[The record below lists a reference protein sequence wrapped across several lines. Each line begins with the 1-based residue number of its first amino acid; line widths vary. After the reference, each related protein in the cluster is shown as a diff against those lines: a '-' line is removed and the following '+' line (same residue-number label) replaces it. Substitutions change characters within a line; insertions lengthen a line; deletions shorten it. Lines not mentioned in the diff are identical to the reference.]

1 MLTRKAASVS
11 TAAAL
16 ALAAFAVPAVNA
28 QDTDDPAGGADSGS
42 ISMGSL
48 EGGSLDSGSLAAGS
62 GDEPEG
68 EGRLGSAGSEDSSV
82 ENLVPPSEEVCELP
96 DLGGSVAKFYPLF
109 GVSGVPSGVFDLITT
124 ALGDFPNLLDMVG
137 GAGSGEALLGDAG
150 SLEGPLCSTILG
162 GQMVM
167 PPVTVIVDG
176 DGNPI
181 TTVTGTVAARAS
193 TATTTSVSAS
203 SGSTVAGDSVTHDD
217 SNPEML
223 PTSVPTPVAV
233 G

>member
-1 MLTRKAASVS
+1 MLTRKAVTVS
-11 TAAAL
+11 AAASL

-28 QDTDDPAGGADSGS
+28 QDADGPAGGAESGS

-48 EGGSLDSGSLAAGS
+48 EGGSNDSGSLGAGS
-62 GDEPEG
+62 GEG
-68 EGRLGSAGSEDSSV
+68 LGGSLGSAGSEDSSV
-82 ENLVPPSEEVCELP
+82 GDLAPPSDKVCELP

-109 GVSGVPSGVFDLITT
+109 GVSGVPSGVLDLIAT

-137 GAGSGEALLGDAG
+137 GAGSGESLLGEAG
-150 SLEGPLCSTILG
+150 SLEGPLCSSILG
-162 GQMVM
+162 GQMVT

-181 TTVTGTVAARAS
+181 TTVTGTVAPNSSTSTSTPLAS
-193 TATTTSVSAS
+193 S
-203 SGSTVAGDSVTHDD
+203 SGSTVAGGSAGNGDPDPDVLS
-217 SNPEML
+217 
-223 PTSVPTPVAV
+223 TSVPTSGSV